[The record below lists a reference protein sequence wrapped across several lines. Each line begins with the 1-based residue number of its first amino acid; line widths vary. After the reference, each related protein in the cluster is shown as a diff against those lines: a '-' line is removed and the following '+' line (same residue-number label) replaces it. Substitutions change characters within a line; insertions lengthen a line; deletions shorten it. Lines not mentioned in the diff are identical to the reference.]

1 MKNTWKTVLAYTG
14 FGALG
19 ALAGWMAGKKN
30 GLAEGERKGLE
41 TGRKEGAKSRENEI
55 LTDCVYYVP
64 ISRLDEFAQSMLE
77 DEDVTEDYPLL
88 VFRSDKYDYTNGV
101 DLKK

>member
-14 FGALG
+14 LGALG
-19 ALAGWMAGKKN
+19 ALAGWMAGNKN

-41 TGRKEGAKSRENEI
+41 TGRTEDAKSRENEI
-55 LTDCVYYVP
+55 LTECVCYVP

-77 DEDVTEDYPLL
+77 DEDVTGDHPLP
-88 VFRSDKYDYTNGV
+88 VFRSDKYDCTNGV

>member
-19 ALAGWMAGKKN
+19 ALAGWMAGNKN
-30 GLAEGERKGLE
+30 GLAEGEWKGLE
-41 TGRKEGAKSRENEI
+41 TGRTEDAKSRENEI
-55 LTDCVYYVP
+55 LTECVCYVP

-77 DEDVTEDYPLL
+77 EEDVTGDHPLP
-88 VFRSDKYDYTNGV
+88 VFRSDKYDCTNGV